1 MLIFNKYKLCV
12 CKFNFWGLYNA
23 SISFSKVVMDS
34 VKI

>member
-1 MLIFNKYKLCV
+1 MLIFNTYKLCV
-12 CKFNFWGLYNA
+12 CKFNFGGLYDD